1 MRPASVQGGSRG
13 ERVPRRNCRAG
24 LPTVD
29 RALHRREPQ
38 DQLPGHHCS
47 CSHAGEVHCQ
57 VLLVKAPR
65 LKDFNITVEPLIS
78 PPHGIGCKSEHQRS
92 RIIRGAKINPF
103 KKSATLILEEK
114 HTYKNQT
121 QLLGTN

>member
-24 LPTVD
+24 LPTID

-47 CSHAGEVHCQ
+47 CSHAGEVHCHL
-57 VLLVKAPR
+57 LLVKAPR
-65 LKDFNITVEPLIS
+65 LKGFNIIVGPLIS
-78 PPHGIGCKSEHQRS
+78 DPHGIGCRSEHQGS
-92 RIIRGAKINPF
+92 RIIGGAKINSY
-103 KKSATLILEEK
+103 KKSAKLILVEK
-114 HTYKNQT
+114 HTYNNQI
-121 QLLGTN
+121 QRLGTN